1 MAVKK
6 KKKTAKKKAAPKK
19 DAPRPITSAA
29 GAAGGFITSIGTV

>member
-1 MAVKK
+1 MAAK
-6 KKKTAKKKAAPKK
+6 KKKTVKKKTAPKK